1 MSVDIEVKDLWKS
14 FSLEGG
20 KPLPI
25 FEGIDMTVDRHEF
38 IALVGPSGCGK
49 TTLLNLLAGFDLP
62 DRGTIT
68 VDGTQVRGPTR
79 KGIMITQKGS
89 VFPWLSAWKNVTFVL
104 NGMTEAEKKRRAHHY
119 IDLVGLHDFGRSF
132 PYQLSGGMLQRLEL
146 ARALVVKPEVLY
158 MDEPFGAL
166 DALTRVRMRQEL
178 LRIRREEP
186 QTTVLV
192 THDVDEAIALADR
205 IFVLSERPMRIKRV
219 VDINM
224 EHPRSMADLRAVA
237 CKDSILRQLGVLE
250 DDGAAGPEGGNI
262 SHPGVQTAAAAL
274 DFAIN
279 QQMVDSLPL

>member
-89 VFPWLSAWKNVTFVL
+89 VFPWLSACKNVTFVL
-104 NGMTEAEKKRRAHHY
+104 NGMTEAEKKRRANH
-119 IDLVGLHDFGRSF
+119 
-132 PYQLSGGMLQRLEL
+132 
-146 ARALVVKPEVLY
+146 
-158 MDEPFGAL
+158 
-166 DALTRVRMRQEL
+166 
-178 LRIRREEP
+178 
-186 QTTVLV
+186 
-192 THDVDEAIALADR
+192 
-205 IFVLSERPMRIKRV
+205 
-219 VDINM
+219 
-224 EHPRSMADLRAVA
+224 
-237 CKDSILRQLGVLE
+237 
-250 DDGAAGPEGGNI
+250 
-262 SHPGVQTAAAAL
+262 
-274 DFAIN
+274 
-279 QQMVDSLPL
+279 